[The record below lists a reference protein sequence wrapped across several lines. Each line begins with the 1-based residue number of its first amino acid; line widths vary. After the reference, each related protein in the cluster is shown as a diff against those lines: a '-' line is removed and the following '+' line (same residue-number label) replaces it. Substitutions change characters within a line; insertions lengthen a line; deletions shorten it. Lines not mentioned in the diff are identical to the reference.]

1 MADMELAAGIDLLE
15 QRDKLVRA
23 LLWLGLAV
31 SGGML
36 VGQVAE
42 LQGIVSLDDNL
53 TLASAS
59 GAYGLLSV
67 LDILL
72 VLVTFVC
79 FGMWIYRAAANVTAA
94 DVRGF
99 DYTPGW
105 AVGWFFIPFANLVK
119 PFQAMRQIW
128 NASHGESAPNLDNG
142 DKLLTI
148 WWTTWLLSS
157 IATNVG
163 TRMIAAAQTPETL
176 RSGLQISIVG
186 TAISL
191 PLYWAAIQLVAR
203 ITRAQRERLTAA
215 HIFA

>member
-1 MADMELAAGIDLLE
+1 
-15 QRDKLVRA
+15 
-23 LLWLGLAV
+23 
-31 SGGML
+31 
-36 VGQVAE
+36 
-42 LQGIVSLDDNL
+42 
-53 TLASAS
+53 
-59 GAYGLLSV
+59 
-67 LDILL
+67 
-72 VLVTFVC
+72 
-79 FGMWIYRAAANVTAA
+79 
-94 DVRGF
+94 
-99 DYTPGW
+99 
-105 AVGWFFIPFANLVK
+105 
-119 PFQAMRQIW
+119 MRQIW

-142 DKLLTI
+142 NNLLTI